1 MDPKVFFAKT
11 FYTFRY
17 INMYIM
23 MYFGQMNIH
32 VAVQINR
39 CQME

>member
-11 FYTFRY
+11 FYIFRC

-23 MYFGQMNIH
+23 MYFGQLNIH

>member
-11 FYTFRY
+11 FYIFRY
-17 INMYIM
+17 KNMYIM